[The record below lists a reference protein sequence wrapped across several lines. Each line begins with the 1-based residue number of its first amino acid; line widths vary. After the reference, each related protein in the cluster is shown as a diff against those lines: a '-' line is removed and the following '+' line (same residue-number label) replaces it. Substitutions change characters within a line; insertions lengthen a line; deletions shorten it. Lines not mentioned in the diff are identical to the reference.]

1 MFYCLAS
8 WDSKSDPF
16 NSYDQGGAADY
27 GAMYVDGRTCLATT
41 SLRAEAWYQGH
52 LEQRLLKWCKARI
65 DAMPDKAKA
74 SAFSARLDDLV
85 RRATAPRPDF
95 DAISRDLLTF
105 SDELA
110 D

>member
-1 MFYCLAS
+1 
-8 WDSKSDPF
+8 
-16 NSYDQGGAADY
+16 
-27 GAMYVDGRTCLATT
+27 
-41 SLRAEAWYQGH
+41 
-52 LEQRLLKWCKARI
+52 
-65 DAMPDKAKA
+65 MPDKAKA